1 MAAASEV
8 TRLLDDIEARQQQV
22 IEELDAL
29 ILRIEAVIAEWT
41 EPKKAS
47 AEGTTAAPADRPM
60 IAGEITPATSSE
72 PEAAETAATVE
83 PAATSEHA
91 EVAEPAETT
100 EEVVV
105 AEPEAATEST
115 VAEAKAA

>member
-41 EPKKAS
+41 EPKKAA
-47 AEGTTAAPADRPM
+47 AEGS
-60 IAGEITPATSSE
+60 AGGSPDDCRRD
-72 PEAAETAATVE
+72 
-83 PAATSEHA
+83 HA
-91 EVAEPAETT
+91 GDIF
-100 EEVVV
+100 
-105 AEPEAATEST
+105 
-115 VAEAKAA
+115 